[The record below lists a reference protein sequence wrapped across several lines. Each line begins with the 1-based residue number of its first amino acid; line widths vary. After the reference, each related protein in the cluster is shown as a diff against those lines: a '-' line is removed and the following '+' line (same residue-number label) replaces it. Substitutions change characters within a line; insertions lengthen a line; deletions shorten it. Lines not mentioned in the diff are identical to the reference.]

1 MADSKLSDLSA
12 ITAVNLA
19 SLLYVVQGGVSRQ
32 TTVSS
37 LVSSISTH
45 IWVSTPPANST
56 STGSLGQMAFDTSS
70 LYICVA
76 ANNWKK
82 IALTSW

>member
-1 MADSKLSDLSA
+1 MADSKLSDLSN

-19 SLLYVVQGGVSRQ
+19 SLLYVVQGGVSKH
-32 TTVSS
+32 TAVSS
-37 LVSSISTH
+37 LVSSIATH
-45 IWVSTPPANST
+45 IWVPTPPATST
-56 STGSLGQMAFDTSS
+56 STGSLGQVAFDTSNV
-70 LYICVA
+70 YICVA